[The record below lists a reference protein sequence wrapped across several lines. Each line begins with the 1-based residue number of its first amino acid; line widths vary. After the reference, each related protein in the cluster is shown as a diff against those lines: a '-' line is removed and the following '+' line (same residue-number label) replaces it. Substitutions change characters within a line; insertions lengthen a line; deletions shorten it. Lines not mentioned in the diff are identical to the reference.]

1 MSSIMPDGNVGKHT
15 WGDTRQQLGIN
26 GQVIK
31 GFFSKRGGQSVC
43 VCFTKKGGGA
53 HTIIYPKMVNVYAIV
68 NRDIFGVPTHLPSP
82 THVSVPN
89 VVIETREAKAHAVL
103 RTVKKNGRCKKP
115 IRPFRA
121 HRLNASTW
129 NIPRDIIPRLYF
141 AMCMWY
147 LAVLGIDCEEPHN
160 PINVRVLEN
169 GQNHQEGDEL
179 KCRAEFNG
187 ASPLPTSRAEEINSS
202 PTPMW
207 TMPFCLVSL
216 TGQQGNNETVKFSVS
231 FGT

>member
-1 MSSIMPDGNVGKHT
+1 
-15 WGDTRQQLGIN
+15 
-26 GQVIK
+26 
-31 GFFSKRGGQSVC
+31 
-43 VCFTKKGGGA
+43 
-53 HTIIYPKMVNVYAIV
+53 MVNVYAIV

-103 RTVKKNGRCKKP
+103 RTVKKKWQVQETYKTFQSPQAECIHLKYPPRYYPDYILPCVCG
-115 IRPFRA
+115 IWLF
-121 HRLNASTW
+121 W
-129 NIPRDIIPRLYF
+129 NWLRRTS
-141 AMCMWY
+141 
-147 LAVLGIDCEEPHN
+147 H